1 MVIEDYTCRALT
13 SQNRGFCRSRKIGK
27 RECMEMAM
35 FMETHRIL
43 QGDTEIEYA
52 IKTFV
57 GQEYKHIDEFV

>member
-1 MVIEDYTCRALT
+1 
-13 SQNRGFCRSRKIGK
+13 
-27 RECMEMAM
+27 MEMAM

-57 GQEYKHIDEFV
+57 GQEYKHIDEFVWATYEEDVATE